1 MYKVTGINVAKVDM
15 HIAPTKPVN
24 RSSFGIAAAKMP
36 TKKNIMYLKAVFKR
50 ISIQKILNCIG
61 YHN

>member
-24 RSSFGIAAAKMP
+24 KSSFGIAAARIP
-36 TKKNIMYLKAVFKR
+36 TKNKNLAVFQRKDINSR
-50 ISIQKILNCIG
+50 IVLISIIKAN
-61 YHN
+61 